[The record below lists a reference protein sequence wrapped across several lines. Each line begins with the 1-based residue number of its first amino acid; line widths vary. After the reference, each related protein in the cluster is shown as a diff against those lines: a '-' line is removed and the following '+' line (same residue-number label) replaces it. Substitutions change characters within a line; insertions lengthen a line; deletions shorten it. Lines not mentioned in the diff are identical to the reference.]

1 VKGGADVT
9 PLREVTV
16 KIGKKAYYLR
26 TSLDDES
33 LKTITG
39 MAAEIAES
47 INTPDQENVL
57 LLSCLH
63 FAWQLKKMGKILE
76 KTLEQV
82 TDKEEQ

>member
-1 VKGGADVT
+1 MT

-33 LKTITG
+33 FKTITG

-63 FAWQLKKMGKILE
+63 FAWQLQKMGKILE